1 MVRLVSHRIEKK
13 EYMLPTQP
21 YGKIKEETEQLSFD
35 MNLKHSVA
43 IAIDLSSSWYS
54 IRNTQ
59 LMVIVVLV
67 AFMPCSSVEK

>member
-1 MVRLVSHRIEKK
+1 MVQLVSHRIEKK
-13 EYMLPTQP
+13 EIYVAHPALW
-21 YGKIKEETEQLSFD
+21 EETEPLSFD